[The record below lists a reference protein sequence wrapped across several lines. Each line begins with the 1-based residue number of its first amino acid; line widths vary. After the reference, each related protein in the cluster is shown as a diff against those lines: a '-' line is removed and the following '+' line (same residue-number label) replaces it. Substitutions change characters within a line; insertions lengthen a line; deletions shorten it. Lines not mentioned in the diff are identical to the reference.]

1 MGSTCVGKL
10 PVELS
15 NDSRVFLRFIDI
27 FFQAGRE
34 VVVTL
39 LVAEC
44 VDCRFGSVTI
54 TRLLFLLDPNSNK
67 QTNKKS

>member
-15 NDSRVFLRFIDI
+15 NDCRVFLRFIDI
-27 FFQAGRE
+27 FFQAGLE
-34 VVVTL
+34 NVVTL

-44 VDCRFGSVTI
+44 VDCRLGSVTT
-54 TRLLFLLDPNSNK
+54 TRLLLLLDPNLNEEEGG
-67 QTNKKS
+67 